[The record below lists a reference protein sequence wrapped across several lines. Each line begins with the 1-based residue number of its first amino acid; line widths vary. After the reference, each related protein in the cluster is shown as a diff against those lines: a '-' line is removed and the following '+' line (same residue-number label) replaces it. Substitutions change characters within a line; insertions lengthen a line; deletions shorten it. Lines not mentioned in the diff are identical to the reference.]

1 MNKCLATSLDI
12 SSELSGKVLS
22 PRLVSTLKV
31 LAPFSNSF
39 LTSINASSLI
49 ALMLESHLDTTLNE

>member
-39 LTSINASSLI
+39 LTSINACSLI
-49 ALMLESHLDTTLNE
+49 ALMFESHLYTTLNE